1 MSARTGKLPV
11 FHINCSPQTCAGSVP
26 KVFSNVMFISS
37 RIVGLVLLSL
47 GLSMGSVRATTPSIQ
62 GDIKGPDGK
71 PLPSAEVRIERKDAK
86 SPAVAVTADQNGRYV
101 FKNLALGSYK
111 VTASKNGMAA
121 TAVDNIRTRTEGAVR
136 VDFDLK
142 KQTGEAKASMPTKKA
157 KHMVWVPADTGSHLG
172 GKWVEVDDQGKGAA
186 GANID
191 KASGEGLRK
200 NMSLTPD
207 STPGGR

>member
-1 MSARTGKLPV
+1 
-11 FHINCSPQTCAGSVP
+11 
-26 KVFSNVMFISS
+26 MFISS

-47 GLSMGSVRATTPSIQ
+47 GLSMGSVHAITASIQ

-71 PLPSAEVRIERKDAK
+71 PLPGAEVRIERKDTKA
-86 SPAVAVTADQNGRYV
+86 SPVTVAADKNGRYV
-101 FKNLALGSYK
+101 FKNLPLGTYR
-111 VTASKNGMAA
+111 VIASKNGIAA
-121 TAVDNIRTRTEGAVR
+121 TAVDNIRTRAEGAVR

-142 KQTGEAKASMPTKKA
+142 KQTGEAKASAPAKKA
-157 KHMVWVPADTGSHLG
+157 KHMVWAPADTGSHLG

-200 NMSLTPD
+200 SMGLTP
-207 STPGGR
+207 TPHLAVAK

>member
-1 MSARTGKLPV
+1 MVIRSRIIGFALLGLALLT
-11 FHINCSPQTCAGSVP
+11 GSV
-26 KVFSNVMFISS
+26 
-37 RIVGLVLLSL
+37 G
-47 GLSMGSVRATTPSIQ
+47 ATTPSIQ

-71 PLPSAEVRIERKDAK
+71 PVPSAEVRIERKDAK
-86 SPAVAVTADQNGRYV
+86 SPAVALTADRNGRYV
-101 FKNLALGSYK
+101 FKNLALGTYK

-121 TAVDNIRTRTEGAVR
+121 TAIDNIRTRAEGAVR

-142 KQTGEAKASMPTKKA
+142 KQTGEAKASMPAKKA
-157 KHMVWVPADTGSHLG
+157 KHMVWMPADTGSHLG

-186 GANID
+186 GANNID

-200 NMSLTPD
+200 STSLTPD